1 MVLPE
6 NNAIMPRL
14 RIIRAIEDAKRERRA
29 IESKYKTKQ
38 VLQQE
43 LRNAMRTHTDKSQI
57 RAIKMKFKMNGLPTI
72 LEESIDTEDMEMEN
86 DDIDKLLSI
95 NDKIKSLET
104 QRDQGLDT
112 DPTNRR
118 MYCMAEKII
127 ESELQVRKKEY
138 L

>member
-1 MVLPE
+1 M
-6 NNAIMPRL
+6 M
-14 RIIRAIEDAKRERRA
+14 
-29 IESKYKTKQ
+29 
-38 VLQQE
+38 
-43 LRNAMRTHTDKSQI
+43 THTDKSQM

-72 LEESIDTEDMEMEN
+72 LEESTEDMYMEN
-86 DDIDKLLSI
+86 DDLDNLLNL
-95 NDKIKSLET
+95 NDKIKSLEK

-127 ESELQVRKKEY
+127 EAELQARKKEY

>member
-43 LRNAMRTHTDKSQI
+43 LRNAMRTHTDKS
-57 RAIKMKFKMNGLPTI
+57 
-72 LEESIDTEDMEMEN
+72 
-86 DDIDKLLSI
+86 
-95 NDKIKSLET
+95 
-104 QRDQGLDT
+104 
-112 DPTNRR
+112 
-118 MYCMAEKII
+118 
-127 ESELQVRKKEY
+127 
-138 L
+138 

>member
-1 MVLPE
+1 
-6 NNAIMPRL
+6 
-14 RIIRAIEDAKRERRA
+14 
-29 IESKYKTKQ
+29 
-38 VLQQE
+38 
-43 LRNAMRTHTDKSQI
+43 
-57 RAIKMKFKMNGLPTI
+57 MKFKMNGLPTI
-72 LEESIDTEDMEMEN
+72 LEESIDTEGMEMEN